1 MRSARPC
8 LACWALPQEP
18 DFAWLCPLLG
28 PEAVLRAR
36 RPTHLLPARSRRE
49 RRSECGERPPPR
61 ACRPT
66 RLRAPRGTRG
76 GTRGWVRVRA
86 APPGPG
92 PQSPSCSQR
101 EAGPGRGLGR
111 AASPPLPRRAPRT
124 LPRSPRRQA
133 GRQAPSRPGGGA
145 RRPAPGP
152 ARCRA
157 AAPRLRRGRS
167 GEAGVR
173 LAPLSAVPA
182 RPAPASPASLR
193 AGARRP
199 VPAAAAAAAPPGPES
214 R

>member
-8 LACWALPQEP
+8 LARWALPQEP

-36 RPTHLLPARSRRE
+36 RPTHLLPARNRRE
-49 RRSECGERPPPR
+49 RRSEGGERPPPR

-66 RLRAPRGTRG
+66 RLRAPWGTRG

-101 EAGPGRGLGR
+101 EAGPRRGLGR
-111 AASPPLPRRAPRT
+111 TASPPLPRRAPRT

-133 GRQAPSRPGGGA
+133 GRQAGAQPAGRGCSPPRARARALPGSSSEAPKGAERRGGRA
-145 RRPAPGP
+145 AGAPVRGSGP
-152 ARCRA
+152 ARPRLAGLPPRRC
-157 AAPRLRRGRS
+157 AAPRPSRSRS
-167 GEAGVR
+167 G
-173 LAPLSAVPA
+173 
-182 RPAPASPASLR
+182 RP
-193 AGARRP
+193 
-199 VPAAAAAAAPPGPES
+199 S
-214 R
+214 RT